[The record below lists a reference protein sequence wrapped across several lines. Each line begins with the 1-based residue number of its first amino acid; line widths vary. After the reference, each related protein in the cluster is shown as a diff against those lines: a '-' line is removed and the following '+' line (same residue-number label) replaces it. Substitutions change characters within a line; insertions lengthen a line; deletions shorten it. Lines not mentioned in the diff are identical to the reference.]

1 MQKYFIVY
9 NHDEAN
15 ERISRVPLSI
25 DPIKYA
31 RKKTVQRERKRLQE
45 TTTLV
50 YLLQPPNQCLQC
62 AAVLLYFFSFLVF
75 IPLCYFVF
83 FFSFFLSFVP
93 LQCSTT
99 RLVGYM
105 LSQVHLYHC
114 VSRFV
119 TLWYHGHQPN
129 QTDEVNWRDKKK
141 GITKNI

>member
-9 NHDEAN
+9 NHDEAS

-25 DPIKYA
+25 DPFKYA
-31 RKKTVQRERKRLQE
+31 RKRLSRERERGCKRL
-45 TTTLV
+45 
-50 YLLQPPNQCLQC
+50 LLLFIYYSHPTNVCSALQC
-62 AAVLLYFFSFLVF
+62 YYISFRSLFLFRFVISFS
-75 IPLCYFVF
+75 

-129 QTDEVNWRDKKK
+129 QTDGEN
-141 GITKNI
+141 